1 LAPHILEVRP
11 SSIANVLLAR
21 LTTGIFYSKHKIR
34 GGRMANIVE
43 NKYYLKTVHDEIDLY
58 DRKLAHLLNFETFA
72 TEADRAAATRK
83 LTLKRDALALTAKRL
98 AGEGIEFQ
106 QNDLP
111 RSFRPKDA
119 PLAAEVEEVKEA
131 APQSADASLAGGANR
146 SARRQSSPY
155 AGTSLDWQSS
165 VQHYMQ
171 KKVKA

>member
-1 LAPHILEVRP
+1 
-11 SSIANVLLAR
+11 
-21 LTTGIFYSKHKIR
+21 
-34 GGRMANIVE
+34 MANIVE
-43 NKYYLKTVHDEIDLY
+43 NKYYLKTIHDEIDLY

-98 AGEGIEFQ
+98 AEEGIEYSP
-106 QNDLP
+106 NDLP

-119 PLAAEVEEVKEA
+119 PVAMVEEVVDTPKTAE
-131 APQSADASLAGGANR
+131 PFGGANR
-146 SARRQSSPY
+146 SVRRQGSPY

-171 KKVKA
+171 KKAKA

>member
-1 LAPHILEVRP
+1 
-11 SSIANVLLAR
+11 
-21 LTTGIFYSKHKIR
+21 
-34 GGRMANIVE
+34 MANIVE

-98 AGEGIEFQ
+98 AEEGIEFN

-119 PLAAEVEEVKEA
+119 PVAEPEEAKETKSTEPFVPA
-131 APQSADASLAGGANR
+131 GANR
-146 SARRQSSPY
+146 SVRRQGSPY

-171 KKVKA
+171 KKAKA

>member
-1 LAPHILEVRP
+1 
-11 SSIANVLLAR
+11 
-21 LTTGIFYSKHKIR
+21 
-34 GGRMANIVE
+34 MANIVE
-43 NKYYLKTVHDEIDLY
+43 NKYYLKTVHEEIDLY

-98 AGEGIEFQ
+98 VGEGIEYSP
-106 QNDLP
+106 NDLP

-119 PLAAEVEEVKEA
+119 PVAFVEEEKEVLAKGSDPLAAA
-131 APQSADASLAGGANR
+131 GANR
-146 SARRQSSPY
+146 SVRRQGSPY

-171 KKVKA
+171 KKAKA

>member
-1 LAPHILEVRP
+1 
-11 SSIANVLLAR
+11 
-21 LTTGIFYSKHKIR
+21 
-34 GGRMANIVE
+34 MANIVE

-98 AGEGIEFQ
+98 AEEGIEFN

-119 PLAAEVEEVKEA
+119 VVVDVEEAKEVA
-131 APQSADASLAGGANR
+131 AKSPEPFAGAAGANR
-146 SARRQSSPY
+146 SVRRQGSPY

-171 KKVKA
+171 KKAKA

>member
-1 LAPHILEVRP
+1 
-11 SSIANVLLAR
+11 
-21 LTTGIFYSKHKIR
+21 
-34 GGRMANIVE
+34 MANIVE

-98 AGEGIEFQ
+98 AGDGIEFQ

-131 APQSADASLAGGANR
+131 VPQNVDASLAGGANR
-146 SARRQSSPY
+146 SVRRQGSPY

-171 KKVKA
+171 KKAKA

>member
-1 LAPHILEVRP
+1 
-11 SSIANVLLAR
+11 
-21 LTTGIFYSKHKIR
+21 
-34 GGRMANIVE
+34 MANIVE

-119 PLAAEVEEVKEA
+119 PVAAEVEEVKEA
-131 APQSADASLAGGANR
+131 APQNADASQAGGANR
-146 SARRQSSPY
+146 SARRQTSPY

-171 KKVKA
+171 NKAKA

>member
-1 LAPHILEVRP
+1 
-11 SSIANVLLAR
+11 
-21 LTTGIFYSKHKIR
+21 
-34 GGRMANIVE
+34 MANIVE

-98 AGEGIEFQ
+98 AEEGIEYN

-119 PLAAEVEEVKEA
+119 PVAMVEELKET
-131 APQSADASLAGGANR
+131 APKSAESSGGGANR
-146 SARRQSSPY
+146 SVRRQGSPY

-171 KKVKA
+171 KKAKA

>member
-1 LAPHILEVRP
+1 
-11 SSIANVLLAR
+11 
-21 LTTGIFYSKHKIR
+21 
-34 GGRMANIVE
+34 MANIVE
-43 NKYYLKTVHDEIDLY
+43 NKYYLKTVHEEIDLY

-98 AGEGIEFQ
+98 AGEGIEFN

-119 PLAAEVEEVKEA
+119 PVAVEIDEVKESKSA
-131 APQSADASLAGGANR
+131 EPFAPAGANR
-146 SARRQSSPY
+146 SVRRQGSPY

-171 KKVKA
+171 KKAKA

>member
-1 LAPHILEVRP
+1 
-11 SSIANVLLAR
+11 
-21 LTTGIFYSKHKIR
+21 
-34 GGRMANIVE
+34 MANIVE

-98 AGEGIEFQ
+98 AGDGIEFQ

-119 PLAAEVEEVKEA
+119 PVAAEVEEVKEA
-131 APQSADASLAGGANR
+131 APQGVDASLAGGANR
-146 SARRQSSPY
+146 SARRQTSPY

-171 KKVKA
+171 KKAKA

>member
-1 LAPHILEVRP
+1 
-11 SSIANVLLAR
+11 
-21 LTTGIFYSKHKIR
+21 
-34 GGRMANIVE
+34 MANIVE

-98 AGEGIEFQ
+98 AEEGIEFN

-119 PLAAEVEEVKEA
+119 PVAAEPEEVKEIKSTEPFA
-131 APQSADASLAGGANR
+131 AGGANR
-146 SARRQSSPY
+146 SVRRQGSPY

-171 KKVKA
+171 KKAKA

>member
-1 LAPHILEVRP
+1 
-11 SSIANVLLAR
+11 
-21 LTTGIFYSKHKIR
+21 
-34 GGRMANIVE
+34 MANIVE

-72 TEADRAAATRK
+72 SEADRAAAVRK
-83 LTLKRDALALTAKRL
+83 LTMKRDALAITAKRL
-98 AGEGIEFQ
+98 AGDGIEFN

-119 PLAAEVEEVKEA
+119 PLAVAEETQEAPAKNEE
-131 APQSADASLAGGANR
+131 SAMGGSANR
-146 SARRQSSPY
+146 SVRRQSSPY

-171 KKVKA
+171 KKGKA

>member
-1 LAPHILEVRP
+1 
-11 SSIANVLLAR
+11 
-21 LTTGIFYSKHKIR
+21 
-34 GGRMANIVE
+34 MANIVE

-98 AGEGIEFQ
+98 VEEGIEFN

-111 RSFRPKDA
+111 RSFRPKDV
-119 PLAAEVEEVKEA
+119 PQVVDVEEAKEVA
-131 APQSADASLAGGANR
+131 TKSAEPFVPAGANR
-146 SARRQSSPY
+146 NVRRQGSPY

-171 KKVKA
+171 KKAKA

>member
-1 LAPHILEVRP
+1 
-11 SSIANVLLAR
+11 
-21 LTTGIFYSKHKIR
+21 
-34 GGRMANIVE
+34 MANIVE
-43 NKYYLKTVHDEIDLY
+43 NKYYLKTVHEEIDLY
-58 DRKLAHLLNFETFA
+58 DRKLAHLTNFETFA

-98 AGEGIEFQ
+98 AEEGIEFQ

-119 PLAAEVEEVKEA
+119 PVERVEEVKEEA
-131 APQSADASLAGGANR
+131 KSAEPFLPGGANR
-146 SARRQSSPY
+146 TARRQSSPY

-171 KKVKA
+171 KKAKA

>member
-1 LAPHILEVRP
+1 
-11 SSIANVLLAR
+11 
-21 LTTGIFYSKHKIR
+21 
-34 GGRMANIVE
+34 MANIVE

-98 AGEGIEFQ
+98 AEEGIEFN

-119 PLAAEVEEVKEA
+119 VMVVDVEEAKEVA
-131 APQSADASLAGGANR
+131 AKTTEPFVGAAAGANR
-146 SARRQSSPY
+146 SVRRQGSPY

-171 KKVKA
+171 KKAKA